1 MMGRERSFPAQ
12 GRWLRRCHLADYSN
26 APVQRNLMGIYAYA
40 FLSLAFV
47 SLHPAITSAQESC
60 VAAGDFQDDTAC
72 SQHTRAMF
80 EGWFGRRTSAYCSER
95 FPEVGILGSARNVCI
110 LYRGHLVR
118 SGCAVLQVWTDFVDC
133 FVDSVLAKG
142 QTVPARYSP
151 QVSFRPAA
159 APGRLD
165 EQESCAGDLTTRD
178 TIQEEVRPTFLPAVP
193 RLVAI
198 GDLHGDMQKA
208 RRAFRLG
215 GLVDASDRWAG
226 GTTTAVQ
233 VLLCF
238 DL

>member
-1 MMGRERSFPAQ
+1 MG
-12 GRWLRRCHLADYSN
+12 G
-26 APVQRNLMGIYAYA
+26 YAYA
-40 FLSLAFV
+40 FLPLALVF
-47 SLHPAITSAQESC
+47 LYPAVFSAQESC

-80 EGWFGRRTSAYCSER
+80 EGWFGKKTSAYCSQQ
-95 FPEVGILGSARNVCI
+95 FPEVGILSSFKKFCI
-110 LYRGHLVR
+110 LYRGCLVK
-118 SGCAVLQVWTDFVDC
+118 SGCTVLQVWTDFVDC

-151 QVSFRPAA
+151 QVSSCHTA
-159 APGRLD
+159 APGRLG
-165 EQESCAGDLTTRD
+165 EQQNCAVDLTTRD
-178 TIQEEVRPTFLPAVP
+178 TVQEEVRRTFLSAVP

-233 VLLCF
+233 GTAILHSLYPEISPSTQHT
-238 DL
+238 